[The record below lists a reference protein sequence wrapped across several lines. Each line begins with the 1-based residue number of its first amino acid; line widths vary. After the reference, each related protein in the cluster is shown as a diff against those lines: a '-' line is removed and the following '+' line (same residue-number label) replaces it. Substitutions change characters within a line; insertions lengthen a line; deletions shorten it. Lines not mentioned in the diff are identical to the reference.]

1 MWLHFDNQFRHI
13 TKAGFMNNFYKFLIV
28 VFSWTILSCESTIVP
43 DDEDLGTFD
52 CADFAYSDTIFYIN
66 QSLENKIIPTKSLN
80 GSFSAVPEGLVI
92 NESTGEIDINKSE
105 TGLKYRISFSP
116 SGSEISC
123 TYDLTIGGIN
133 YLDKVYIIDQNDFLA
148 APIFNA
154 NRDAISPCPDDD
166 DDDDD
171 DDGTDDNSVCKFGEL
186 GPDDEDISE
195 LGIEVNNSTG
205 IIDLQ
210 KTLENG
216 AFGSDPVSGS
226 ELDARLYYR
235 LQDQTLGALN
245 AIDLKIFYFATLADV
260 PQSLLDEIDQKN
272 ADLLERGKPG
282 DYANARINAEN
293 PKAKPRPPYLLIVAR
308 LQ

>member
-1 MWLHFDNQFRHI
+1 MV
-13 TKAGFMNNFYKFLIV
+13 IV
-28 VFSWTILSCESTIVP
+28 ACETSLVP
-43 DDEDLGTFD
+43 DGADVETFD
-52 CADFAYSDTIFYIN
+52 CSNFAYADTIFFIN
-66 QSLENKIIPTKSLN
+66 ENVTNKVIPTQSLN
-80 GSFSAVPEGLVI
+80 GTFSVVPEGLDI

-105 TGLKYRISFSP
+105 TGLKYRISFTP

-123 TYDLTIGGIN
+123 TYELTIGGVN
-133 YLDKVYIIDQNDFLA
+133 YLDKVYILDQNDFLA
-148 APIFNA
+148 FPIFNA
-154 NRDAISPCPDDD
+154 DQTAISPCGDDDDEDDDDEDDD

-171 DDGTDDNSVCKFGEL
+171 DSDDNSVCKFGEL
-186 GPDDEDISE
+186 GPDNEDISD

-216 AFGSDPVSGS
+216 AFGANPVNGS
-226 ELDARLYYR
+226 SLDAKLFYR

-272 ADLLERGKPG
+272 TDLLEVRKWG
-282 DYANARINAEN
+282 DFTNARINAEN